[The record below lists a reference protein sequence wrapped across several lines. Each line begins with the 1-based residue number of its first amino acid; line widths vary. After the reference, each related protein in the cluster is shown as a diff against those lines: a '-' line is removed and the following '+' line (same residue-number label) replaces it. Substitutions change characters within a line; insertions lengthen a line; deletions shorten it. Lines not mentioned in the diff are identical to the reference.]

1 MEYIYSFLNFI
12 CTGILAFVEYYFS
25 NEMNKS
31 IQDIKNV
38 VNSPQF
44 NITKE
49 SIQLLIND
57 LTDLISSND
66 KRNVYFMF
74 FFAGV
79 LVDQF
84 LTDLKHTKSIKNLES
99 KSLINV

>member
-12 CTGILAFVEYYFS
+12 CTGFLAFIEYYFS
-25 NEMNKS
+25 YEMNKS
-31 IQDIKNV
+31 IQGVKDII
-38 VNSPQF
+38 NSPQF
-44 NITKE
+44 NVTKE
-49 SIQLLIND
+49 SIQLVIND
-57 LTDLISSND
+57 LSDLISSND
-66 KRNVYFMF
+66 KRNLYFMF

-99 KSLINV
+99 KSLLNV

>member
-12 CTGILAFVEYYFS
+12 CTGILAFIEYYFS
-25 NEMNKS
+25 YEMNKS
-31 IQDIKNV
+31 IQDIKDT

-44 NITKE
+44 NVTKE
-49 SIQLLIND
+49 SIQLIIND
-57 LTDLISSND
+57 LTDLINSDD
-66 KRNVYFMF
+66 KRNLYFMF

-99 KSLINV
+99 KSLLNV